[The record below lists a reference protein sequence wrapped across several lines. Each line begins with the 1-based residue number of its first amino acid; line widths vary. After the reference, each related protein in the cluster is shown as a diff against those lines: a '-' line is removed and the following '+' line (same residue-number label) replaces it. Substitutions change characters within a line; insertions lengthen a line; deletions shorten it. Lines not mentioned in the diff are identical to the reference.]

1 MTFARRLSGGMLMNK
16 NFNYRI
22 NRLYRLMTR
31 AELAE
36 KAGCH
41 VGVIDALEGGHHIPK
56 NIKQRIDGI
65 LKVKK

>member
-1 MTFARRLSGGMLMNK
+1 MNHS
-16 NFNYRI
+16 FNYRI
-22 NRLYRLMTR
+22 HRLSRLMTR
-31 AELAE
+31 AELAD

-41 VGVIDALEGGHHIPK
+41 VNVIDALEGGHHIPR